1 MVGVDKDLVLAPAH
15 RKVGVIGIEES
26 LFFNPAV
33 FEPVDFG
40 LPAGI
45 AAEGVFGVHFYAHYV
60 ILVGFQ
66 LFGCFWRICICQ
78 WIVWLEHFVRRADAD
93 FRAVGIEQ
101 GVVEVLADLPLVV
114 FGVDTVVFAAHGL
127 HADLCGRGRVGAGGQ
142 QAEAA
147 EQGGA
152 GGKFHIGFLVWGWW
166 MFSGCFKAE
175 VRLKISFQ

>member
-1 MVGVDKDLVLAPAH
+1 M
-15 RKVGVIGIEES
+15 
-26 LFFNPAV
+26 
-33 FEPVDFG
+33 
-40 LPAGI
+40 
-45 AAEGVFGVHFYAHYV
+45 
-60 ILVGFQ
+60 
-66 LFGCFWRICICQ
+66 
-78 WIVWLEHFVRRADAD
+78 RRADAD

-152 GGKFHIGFLVWGWW
+152 GGEVSYWFPCMGLVDV
-166 MFSGCFKAE
+166 F
-175 VRLKISFQ
+175 RLL